1 MTDPHNLH
9 EVLHAVETAWAQ
21 GGPAAVRPW
30 CVDDPALL
38 VFDRNGHH
46 YRGTDLWAMSPSP
59 WQAPAGERTVDHRGP
74 TAWVSYAADTLSAPR
89 DSTERSAHGSLAS
102 SLTRSAPRDST
113 ERSAHGSLTRTSLVL
128 VHRPD
133 GWAISHVHQS
143 AASPGPR
150 PGGI

>member
-89 DSTERSAHGSLAS
+89 DSTERSAHGSL
-102 SLTRSAPRDST
+102 
-113 ERSAHGSLTRTSLVL
+113 TRTSLVL

>member
-1 MTDPHNLH
+1 MTDPHDLH
-9 EVLHAVETAWAQ
+9 EVLHALETAWAG
-21 GGPAAVRPW
+21 GGPAGVRPW

-46 YRGTDLWAMSPSP
+46 YRGAGLWAMSPSP
-59 WQAPAGERTVDHRGP
+59 WQAPAGDRTVDHRGP
-74 TAWVSYAADTLSAPR
+74 TAWVSYAGADT
-89 DSTERSAHGSLAS
+89 
-102 SLTRSAPRDST
+102 
-113 ERSAHGSLTRTSLVL
+113 TRTSLVL

-133 GWAISHVHQS
+133 GWVISHVHQS